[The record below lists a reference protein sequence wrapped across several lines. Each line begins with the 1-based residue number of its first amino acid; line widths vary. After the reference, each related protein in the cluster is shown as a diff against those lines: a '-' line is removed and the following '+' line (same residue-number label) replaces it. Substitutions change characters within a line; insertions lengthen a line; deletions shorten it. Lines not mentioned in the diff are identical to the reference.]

1 MKSPFK
7 FLDAFTLKD
16 KDAFFGRDQEIDTL
30 YSLVYKTPMVLVY
43 GLSGT
48 GKTSLIQCGLAN
60 RFDGCLLYTSPSPR
74 DRTRSR
80 MPSTA

>member
-30 YSLVYKTPMVLVY
+30 YSLVLWFW
-43 GLSGT
+43 
-48 GKTSLIQCGLAN
+48 C
-60 RFDGCLLYTSPSPR
+60 
-74 DRTRSR
+74 
-80 MPSTA
+80 TACPARGRLR